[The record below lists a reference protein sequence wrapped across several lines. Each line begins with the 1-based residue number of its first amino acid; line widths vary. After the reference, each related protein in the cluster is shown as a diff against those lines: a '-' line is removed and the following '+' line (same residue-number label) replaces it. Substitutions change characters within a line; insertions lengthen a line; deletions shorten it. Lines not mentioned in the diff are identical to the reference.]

1 MKKRVLLFTLTAGL
15 MYVTLQSNNG
25 GASTNMAAGNRTGSS
40 GGTSNCGGG
49 GCHGGESATVTANI
63 RVDSVGGVEV
73 TKYVAGMTYTV
84 TVTGSHATLSHF
96 GFQFAAVSGTG
107 TTQAGTF
114 GTAPAQVANR
124 TVSGINIMEQT
135 TKIVGPLSKQF
146 TWTAPATGVGT
157 ISMHLTVNGV
167 NNDGGATSSDLSHHV
182 SKTFTQYI
190 PASVTNVAN
199 KVTVAAFPN
208 PATNNLNI
216 QVGNAHSNYSLQVYD
231 VAGRSIMNSQIV
243 ANGTGVTNINT
254 SGWASG
260 IYQVVVADE
269 SSREVIQVVKQ

>member
-1 MKKRVLLFTLTAGL
+1 MKKRVLLFTLTAGM
-15 MYVTLQSNNG
+15 MYVALQSSNG
-25 GASTNMAAGNRTGSS
+25 GASSSAGNRTGSG

-107 TTQAGTF
+107 TAQAGTF

-167 NNDGGATSSDLSHHV
+167 NNDGAPSAADLSHHV